1 MAKRDA
7 LVYWAYLHFCIS
19 LRAYSAFSAFFRFAF
34 VASIILSQSFFFLQY
49 ESRSSS
55 CVRSNS
61 AEDSS
66 CLPLSCSY
74 SQSGSFFPFFREIE
88 LSLSSR
94 SYFLSF
100 EADRVGRIQA
110 DFFFCR
116 LKGVV
121 LRVQLM
127 WWRALRSPLVSA
139 TQLLPSSGVFFAC
152 AEAMLGRLG

>member
-1 MAKRDA
+1 MYQLTSIFCLQCVFPLRIRGQYH
-7 LVYWAYLHFCIS
+7 LVTD
-19 LRAYSAFSAFFRFAF
+19 
-34 VASIILSQSFFFLQY
+34 FFFFY

-55 CVRSNS
+55 CVRRNS

-139 TQLLPSSGVFFAC
+139 TQLLPSSGVF
-152 AEAMLGRLG
+152 LLVRRRLWAVWGSISPEHAFF